1 MLVHCFLQAL
11 LCSLNGESRKGSM
24 CSTQGLLP
32 QEDIST
38 EGADEPDWR
47 SEGIETAVMS
57 SSTGIHLEKLP
68 GV

>member
-1 MLVHCFLQAL
+1 
-11 LCSLNGESRKGSM
+11 M